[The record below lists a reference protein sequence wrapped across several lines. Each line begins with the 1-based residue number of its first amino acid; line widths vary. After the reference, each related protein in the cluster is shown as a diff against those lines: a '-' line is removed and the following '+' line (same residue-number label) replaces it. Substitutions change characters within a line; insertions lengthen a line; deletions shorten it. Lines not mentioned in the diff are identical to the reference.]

1 MSRRRRIHPVALLSL
16 LTAVALIAAPA
27 AASAKPK
34 LRPVD
39 LTGATTVV
47 NGSILASPA
56 HYEGTISGTPFGTG
70 KIRLTVQLDLVYRTA
85 TGTFRIRSKK
95 GTVSG
100 TVDGTIVGLNRV
112 IDFYGTAELTGGTG
126 RYKRI
131 RGTGL
136 EIHTRN
142 TLDDPNGTIELR
154 GFVTY

>member
-1 MSRRRRIHPVALLSL
+1 MLA
-16 LTAVALIAAPA
+16 AVALVMAPT

-34 LRPVD
+34 LHPVD

-56 HYEGTISGTPFGTG
+56 QYEGTISGTPFGTG
-70 KIRLTVQLDLVYRTA
+70 KIELTVQLDLVYRTA
-85 TGTFRIRSKK
+85 TGTFRIRDNK
-95 GTVSG
+95 GTVLG
-100 TVDGTIVGLNRV
+100 TVDGTIVGLNRQ

-126 RYKRI
+126 RYKRVS
-131 RGTGL
+131 GTGL
-136 EIHTRN
+136 EVHTHN